1 MAEKK
6 IKTRIQQ
13 KHDIEAN
20 WELATN
26 FIPMAGE
33 LIIYDIDANYSYE
46 RFKIG
51 DGVTNVNSLP
61 FTINAHN
68 KICYGVC
75 STAAGTAAKTVTVD
89 DFTLTTGAMVLVK
102 FTYNNTASSPTL
114 NVNSTGAKPIY
125 RYGTTAVGNSDTTSG
140 WRAGALQL
148 LVYDGT
154 GWVRSFWENTTYANT
169 SLGHGYGTCATAA
182 ATAAK
187 VVTLSSYSLSTG
199 GVVAVKF
206 TYDVPASATMNINS
220 KGAKNIFHRGVAITA
235 NVIKGGDIATF
246 MYDGTQYHLLS
257 VDRWHNDIATLRTD
271 LTNHTHSYAG
281 SSSVGGAATSANKVN
296 AALTIKLNGGSTE
309 GTNKF
314 TFDGSA
320 AKTLD
325 VAPASH
331 SHSSYVN
338 QNAFST
344 IAVSGQTSVAADS
357 ATDTVTF
364 AGSNVSITTDATN
377 DKVTFSVA
385 NGTTSA
391 KGVVQLTD
399 STSSTSTTTAATPN
413 SVKAAYDKAN
423 HSHPYLPDT
432 TTYAGSSSKGGSANS
447 AVKLATARTIALD
460 TGVTGTANSFD
471 GSANITIPV
480 TSIKESYLSWGG
492 KNFAGG
498 WGPIDAAMVPQ
509 FAANR
514 FAFLPASAITSEYST
529 DGGSTWTATTASNA
543 RENIFATSGSFY
555 IGNNN
560 ATGIDK
566 ANYKC
571 RITITTSGVVYSTL
585 NKFAIR
591 ISTNGSTGCHVKI
604 ESRTKAN
611 QDSGTD
617 TWVTNVAR
625 AELSGW
631 SGWNIINVSG
641 ITTHGNTSAQYS
653 QLRFTFG
660 VDSHPSTSQ
669 YNGLNILS
677 IMAFGGEGWTTPS
690 TMASNGHLYSYDAG
704 KNATF
709 PAQVTANNGFIG
721 NLTGNVAGNVT
732 GNVTGSSGSC
742 TGNAATATNVAWTG
756 ITSKP
761 DYYDAKAITSITREG
776 TTFTATY
783 LDGTTSTFTQQDNNF
798 SVGQTSLDNTS
809 TASTEF
815 PILTSMTSPA
825 TTTYFAGGTYR
836 HLNIRYQPSNKALII
851 GSASV
856 GDTTYT
862 TAGSGKLVVDGTIIA
877 GGGSDQY
884 GIVPA
889 RNNYSTL
896 GTSTLKWWQVYAT
909 TVSATT
915 FSENGTNLAN
925 KYAAKSHTHSNLV
938 VKLNGGAT
946 EGTDLFTYTGGTA
959 KTINITPASIGAA
972 ASSHGTHV
980 TYGSSAPAANGT
992 ASAGSATT
1000 VSRSDHVHPLQTS
1013 VSGSSGSCTG
1023 NAATAT
1029 KATQDG
1035 SGNVITSTY
1044 VTKTTFNAADGKV
1057 KIGSTYY
1064 SVATASSGSGS
1075 ASTITFII

>member
-33 LIIYDIDANYSYE
+33 LIIYDVDANYSYE

-51 DGVTNVNSLP
+51 DGLTNVNSLP

-68 KICYGVC
+68 RIYYGVC

-102 FTYNNTASSPTL
+102 FTYNNTVASPTL

-125 RYGTTAVGNSDTTSG
+125 RYGTTAVSTGDSASG
-140 WRAGALQL
+140 WRAGAIQL

-154 GWVRSFWENTTYANT
+154 GWVRSFWENTTYNNVG
-169 SLGHGYGTCATAA
+169 LGQGYGTCSTAA

-187 VVTLSSYSLSTG
+187 AVTLSSYALSTG
-199 GVVAVKF
+199 GIVAVKF

-220 KGAKNIFHRGVAITA
+220 KGAKNIFHRGAAIA
-235 NVIKGGDIATF
+235 ASVIKGGDIATF

-309 GTNKF
+309 GTDKF

-413 SVKAAYDKAN
+413 SVKTAYDKAN

-447 AVKLATARTIALD
+447 AVKLATARTISLD
-460 TGVTGTANSFD
+460 TGVTGTATSFD

-555 IGNNN
+555 IGNND

-566 ANYKC
+566 AKYKC

-591 ISTNGSTGCHVKI
+591 VSTNGSTGSHVKI

-611 QDSGTD
+611 QDSGTN
-617 TWVTNVAR
+617 TWVTNVTR

-669 YNGLNILS
+669 YNGLQIRS

-709 PAQVTANNGFIG
+709 PGNISLATDKKFIG
-721 NLTGNVAGNVT
+721 PLQ
-732 GNVTGSSGSC
+732 
-742 TGNAATATNVAWTG
+742 GNADTATNVAWTG

-783 LDGTTSTFTQQDNNF
+783 LDGTTTTFTQQDANYY
-798 SVGQTSLDNTS
+798 VGQQYLDNTS
-809 TASTEF
+809 TSTSEY
-815 PILTSMTSPA
+815 PLLTSYNA
-825 TTTYFAGGTYR
+825 TATAYVNTYANR
-836 HLNIRYQPSNKALII
+836 NMNIRYQPSNKALII
-851 GSASV
+851 GSTTV
-856 GDTTYT
+856 GSTAYT
-862 TAGSGKLVVDGTIIA
+862 TAGSGKLVVDGDIVV
-877 GGGSDQY
+877 GGGSDSY

-889 RNNYSTL
+889 RNNYSHL
-896 GTSTLKWWQVYAT
+896 GTSALKWYQVYAT
-909 TVSATT
+909 TFYEGSTATPL
-915 FSENGTNLAN
+915 SS
-925 KYAAKSHTHSNLV
+925 KYAAKSHTHTYAGSASAGGAADSVANNIV
-938 VKLNGGAT
+938 IKLNGGST
-946 EGTDLFTYTGGTA
+946 ENDDLFTFDGSES
-959 KTINITPASIGAA
+959 KEIDITPASIGAA

-980 TYGSSAPAANGT
+980 SYGSSAPAANGT
-992 ASAGSATT
+992 ASAGSAST

-1013 VSGSSGSCTG
+1013 VTGSSGSCTG

-1075 ASTITFII
+1075 ANTITFII

>member
-33 LIIYDIDANYSYE
+33 LIIYDVDANYSYE

-51 DGVTNVNSLP
+51 DGLTNVNSLP

-68 KICYGVC
+68 RIYYGVC

-102 FTYNNTASSPTL
+102 FTYNNTVASPTL

-125 RYGTTAVGNSDTTSG
+125 RYGTTAASTGDAASG
-140 WRAGALQL
+140 WRPGAIQL

-154 GWVRSFWENTTYANT
+154 GWVRSFWENSTYNNVG
-169 SLGHGYGTCATAA
+169 LGHGYGTCATAA
-182 ATAAK
+182 ATTAK
-187 VVTLSSYSLSTG
+187 VVTLSSYALSTG
-199 GVVAVKF
+199 GIVAVKF

-220 KGAKNIFHRGVAITA
+220 KGAKNIFHRGAAITA

-281 SSSVGGAATSANKVN
+281 SASAGGAATSANKVN

-309 GTNKF
+309 GTDKF

-331 SHSSYVN
+331 THSSYVN

-413 SVKAAYDKAN
+413 SVKTAYDKAN

-447 AVKLATARTIALD
+447 AVKLATPRTIALD
-460 TGVTGTANSFD
+460 TGVTGTATSFD

-498 WGPIDAAMVPQ
+498 WGPIDAAMIPQ

-529 DGGSTWTATTASNA
+529 DGGSTWTATTAGNA

-566 ANYKC
+566 SNYKC
-571 RITITTSGVVYSTL
+571 RITITTTGAVYSTL

-591 ISTNGSTGCHVKI
+591 VSTNGSTGCHVKL

-611 QDSGTD
+611 QDAGTD
-617 TWVTNVAR
+617 TWKTDVER

-631 SGWNIINVSG
+631 SGWNVINVSG

-669 YNGLNILS
+669 YNGLQILS

-709 PAQVTANNGFIG
+709 PANVSATKFIG
-721 NLTGNVAGNVT
+721 PLQ
-732 GNVTGSSGSC
+732 
-742 TGNAATATNVAWTG
+742 GNADTATNVAWSG

-761 DYYDAKAITSITREG
+761 DYYDAKAITSISREG
-776 TTFTATY
+776 TTFTATH
-783 LDGTTSTFTQQDNNF
+783 LDGTTSTFDQQDDNYA
-798 SVGQTSLDNTS
+798 VGQNSLTNDS
-809 TASTEF
+809 TVTTEF
-815 PILTSMTSPA
+815 PILTSMTSS
-825 TTTYFAGGTYR
+825 TYTTYFTSSAYR
-836 HLNIRYQPSNKALII
+836 PLNVRYQPSNKALII
-851 GSASV
+851 GSTSV
-856 GDTTYT
+856 GATTYN
-862 TAGSGKLVVDGTIIA
+862 TAGSGKLVVDGDIIA
-877 GGGSDQY
+877 GGGSDSY

-889 RNNYSTL
+889 RNNYSRL
-896 GTSTLKWWQVYAT
+896 GTSTLKWYQVYAT
-909 TVSATT
+909 TYYEGSTSLSA
-915 FSENGTNLAN
+915 
-925 KYAAKSHTHSNLV
+925 KYAAKSHTHSYAGSAEAGGAAYSVANNIV
-938 VKLNGGAT
+938 IKLNGGST
-946 EGTDLFTYTGGTA
+946 ENDDLFTFDGSES
-959 KTINITPASIGAA
+959 KEINITPASIGAA

-980 TYGSSAPAANGT
+980 TYSSTAPAANGT
-992 ASAGSATT
+992 ASAGSAST

-1013 VSGSSGSCTG
+1013 VTGSSGSCTG

-1075 ASTITFII
+1075 ANTITFII